1 MAAGGVDV
9 DIAGGI
15 ATVTINR
22 PDKAN
27 ALDGPMHHALTTI
40 WQELESD
47 EHVGAAV
54 ITGAGSTFCAGGDR
68 SKWPALAED
77 RRYRRRRM
85 IEARQL
91 VLNLLR
97 CTLPVVAAVN
107 GPAVGVGCTIVAA
120 CDIVLMSTDA
130 YLADPHVMAGI
141 VAGDGA
147 AALLPEVLPLAL
159 ARQLLFTGAR
169 LDAPTALS
177 VHFAAEVVAPADLLE
192 RATTVAARLAT
203 IPWEALRDTK
213 RTINLAVLQRVL
225 PSLELGSTAEAASFD
240 TPEFRTEEHE

>member
-1 MAAGGVDV
+1 MVAGVDV

-27 ALDGPMHHALTTI
+27 ALDGPMHHTLTTV

-85 IEARQL
+85 IGGPPARPQL
-91 VLNLLR
+91 ASLHA
-97 CTLPVVAAVN
+97 PVVAAVN

-120 CDIVLMSTDA
+120 CDIVL
-130 YLADPHVMAGI
+130 I
-141 VAGDGA
+141 
-147 AALLPEVLPLAL
+147 
-159 ARQLLFTGAR
+159 Q
-169 LDAPTALS
+169 PTPTWPIHTSWLGS
-177 VHFAAEVVAPADLLE
+177 L
-192 RATTVAARLAT
+192 RATVPPHSSRRSCRSRW
-203 IPWEALRDTK
+203 P
-213 RTINLAVLQRVL
+213 
-225 PSLELGSTAEAASFD
+225 GSCC
-240 TPEFRTEEHE
+240 